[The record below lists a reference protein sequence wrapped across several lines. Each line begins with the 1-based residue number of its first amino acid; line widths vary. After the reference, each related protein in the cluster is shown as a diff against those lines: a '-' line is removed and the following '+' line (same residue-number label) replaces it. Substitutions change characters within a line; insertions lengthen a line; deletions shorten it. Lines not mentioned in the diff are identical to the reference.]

1 MKNIF
6 FIPIFI
12 FLFTAFKMD
21 AQVALVDSM
30 EIDTLGN
37 TYYLFSD
44 SDSPQG
50 QLSILQFPEEGSVTP
65 AAVVFNKKLIA
76 TLPYAST
83 LCYMDDSI
91 MLVQKYE
98 KDASCLRLV
107 KYSINSDKEIS
118 IQDSIT
124 LGMSEIAR
132 ISHNRLLS
140 KKPLVITTDD
150 AVEGG
155 GCTSVFKIYDKS
167 LKEIYAI
174 KPLRDVCLIESSVHI
189 QGNVISMVGRDA
201 SNNDIFFSMVRYGEK
216 IETLSTKWIS
226 LDDNLVFY
234 DCFVIDG
241 RLLVSCYEKPTT
253 SEPVQ
258 DYYLLVF
265 NSNGQKLK
273 IIKWSKLITYVSKYD
288 NNNYCFIDD
297 RSNLVVDGKVHN
309 KINGQRFLGNKTI
322 STSSNKLY
330 FYEIK

>member
-1 MKNIF
+1 MYK
-6 FIPIFI
+6 
-12 FLFTAFKMD
+12 LLLVLLCLVAGFKID

-44 SDSPQG
+44 PDSPQG
-50 QLSILQFPEEGSVTP
+50 QLSIRQFPEEGSVTP
-65 AAVVFNKKLIA
+65 AAIVFNKKLIA
-76 TLPYAST
+76 TLPYASS

-91 MLVQKYE
+91 MLLQKYE
-98 KDASCLRLV
+98 KDAESIRLV
-107 KYSINSDKEIS
+107 KYSIKPNKDIFL
-118 IQDSIT
+118 QDSIT
-124 LGMSEIAR
+124 LGMSEIAQ
-132 ISHNRLLS
+132 ISRNRLLP
-140 KKPLVITTDD
+140 KEPFVITTDD

-174 KPLRDVCLIESSVHI
+174 NPLPGKCAKESSVHI
-189 QGNVISMVGRDA
+189 QEDIISMVCKDA
-201 SNNDIFFSMVRYGEK
+201 SKNDVFFSMVRYGKK
-216 IETLSTKWIS
+216 IELLSTKWIS

-322 STSSNKLY
+322 FTSSNKLY